1 MTYLKSWITFGE
13 KMKIGNCEEVYYWE
27 DAIYP
32 GYTDDICL
40 LLRKIDKDTFS
51 LSLGTPRRL
60 GEIGDI
66 QVEDDEDDYI
76 DEIDGEY
83 VRGQLGEYYIGYDY
97 NSFPDPDV
105 ENQVTFNKFDDAKIN
120 LWLKKNK
127 ARFLLEDI
135 EPGIMTILTN
145 SY

>member
-13 KMKIGNCEEVYYWE
+13 KMEIGECEEVYYWE

-32 GYTDDICL
+32 GHTDDICL

-51 LSLGTPRRL
+51 FSLGTPRRL
-60 GEIGDI
+60 AETWEID
-66 QVEDDEDDYI
+66 VDEDLGYVDDI
-76 DEIDGEY
+76 NGED
-83 VRGQLGEYYIGYDY
+83 VRGELGEYYIGYDY

-127 ARFLLEDI
+127 TRFLLEDI
-135 EPGIMTILTN
+135 EPGVNTI
-145 SY
+145 